1 MNEAACSESERLVTS
16 IPAMIRMIW
25 ITATMIIKAR
35 LYRPACV
42 VIFSLRVNQMMTNI
56 KRVCTRI
63 SDRNI
68 RELIYPKGVLKM
80 TYSRNRYDQDFKKNA
95 VRLSFNS
102 SKPVRI
108 IASELGV
115 PESALYR
122 WRKLYTE
129 DGKQTPFASL
139 EAENRALKRENAEL
153 ALERDMLKKA
163 AAYFASLQK

>member
-1 MNEAACSESERLVTS
+1 
-16 IPAMIRMIW
+16 
-25 ITATMIIKAR
+25 
-35 LYRPACV
+35 
-42 VIFSLRVNQMMTNI
+42 
-56 KRVCTRI
+56 
-63 SDRNI
+63 
-68 RELIYPKGVLKM
+68 M

-95 VRLSFNS
+95 VHLSFNS
-102 SKPVRI
+102 SKPVKI

-153 ALERDMLKKA
+153 ALERDMLKKPPPTLPV
-163 AAYFASLQK
+163 SRSNPQR

>member
-1 MNEAACSESERLVTS
+1 
-16 IPAMIRMIW
+16 
-25 ITATMIIKAR
+25 
-35 LYRPACV
+35 
-42 VIFSLRVNQMMTNI
+42 
-56 KRVCTRI
+56 
-63 SDRNI
+63 
-68 RELIYPKGVLKM
+68 M

-102 SKPVRI
+102 SKPVKI

-153 ALERDMLKKA
+153 ALELTIRPIKKA
-163 AAYFASLQK
+163 HIITNISNNIDPKMK

>member
-1 MNEAACSESERLVTS
+1 
-16 IPAMIRMIW
+16 
-25 ITATMIIKAR
+25 
-35 LYRPACV
+35 
-42 VIFSLRVNQMMTNI
+42 
-56 KRVCTRI
+56 
-63 SDRNI
+63 
-68 RELIYPKGVLKM
+68 M
-80 TYSRNRYDQDFKKNA
+80 TYSHNRYDQDFKKNA

-102 SKPVRI
+102 SKPVKI
-108 IASELGV
+108 IASEIGV

-163 AAYFASLQK
+163 AAYFASLQKEPRSFLVNHYWQSLDHLSKRNYLKRSS